1 MKKLY
6 LTLWFWCLTIL
17 SILYSIEVPSMSKV
31 KVNSGNYI
39 NGNKEFTGTY
49 LDRYENGN
57 HHERRVGVWKFWY
70 PDGQMKFEGIYKHGL
85 LVSKKCWNS
94 SGEAIDCKMMKLDE
108 KERQRIFKEK

>member
-17 SILYSIEVPSMSKV
+17 SILYSMEGPSVSEV
-31 KVNSGNYI
+31 KVCSGNYI

-49 LDRYENGN
+49 LDSYENGN
-57 HHERRVGVWKFWY
+57 HHEWRVGVWKYWY
-70 PDGQMKFEGIYKHGL
+70 PDGQMKFEGIYKHGF

-94 SGEAIDCKMMKLDE
+94 RGEAIDCKMMKLDE